1 MKQFFKK
8 IPSKFFIIFF
18 LSFFTI
24 LATSDRSLLSSNQE
38 HVFKDCELCPKMVV
52 IPPGEFQMGSDFTE
66 EVLGLIRTEG
76 PVHKRKINNS
86 FAVGMFEVS
95 NKEFKYFI
103 DSTNYRPSQSCTK
116 WKGQVIQ
123 FNGNWLDPDYE
134 RKPKDN
140 EPVVCVSWYDA
151 KAYTVWLSGITN
163 QKYRLLSE
171 AEWEYIA
178 KDKKNHTWS
187 WGNNASDACKYS
199 NVFDIDGTTSSYA
212 KKFATWQPTNCS
224 DGFARVA
231 PVGSFTPNSFG
242 VYDIT
247 GNVWEWIEDCSETEY
262 KSGQLDEKPNQV
274 RGHCEKR
281 SVKGGSWLSKISR
294 HRPSFRGRDPE
305 NLSSHIF
312 GFRIAKDL

>member
-1 MKQFFKK
+1 MKQFKK
-8 IPSKFFIIFF
+8 KFLSGSLIIFS
-18 LSFFTI
+18 LSLLINLFFTEK
-24 LATSDRSLLSSNQE
+24 SLLASDESKK
-38 HVFKDCELCPKMVV
+38 FKDCEICPEMLV
-52 IPPGEFQMGSDFTE
+52 IPPGEFQMGSELTE
-66 EVLGLIRTEG
+66 EVLGLTRTEG
-76 PVHKRKINNS
+76 PVHKRIISKR
-86 FAVGMFEVS
+86 FAVGIFEVS
-95 NKEFKYFI
+95 NKEFKSFI

-116 WKGQVIQ
+116 WKGKVIQ
-123 FNGNWLDPDYE
+123 FDGNWLDPDYGRE
-134 RKPKDN
+134 PKDN

-151 KAYTVWLSGITN
+151 KAYTVWLSGITH

-178 KDKKNHTWS
+178 KNNNNYKWAWGDK
-187 WGNNASDACKYS
+187 ASDACKYS
-199 NVFDIDGTTSSYA
+199 NVFDIDGKKSNYA
-212 KKFATWQPTNCS
+212 EKFATWDPTNCL
-224 DGFARVA
+224 DGFERVA
-231 PVGSFTPNSFG
+231 PVGSFSPNKFG

-247 GNVWEWIEDCSETEY
+247 GNVWEWMEDCSEAEY
-262 KSGQLDEKPNQV
+262 KNGQLDEKPNQV